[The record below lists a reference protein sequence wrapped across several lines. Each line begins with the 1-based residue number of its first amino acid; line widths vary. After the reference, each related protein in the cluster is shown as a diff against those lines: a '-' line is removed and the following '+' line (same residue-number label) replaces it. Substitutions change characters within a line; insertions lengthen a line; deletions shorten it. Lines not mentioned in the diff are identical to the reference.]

1 MEYETRNCDACSGE
15 QSFRH
20 RSRSAICTC
29 FKSGI
34 RNSLGSRKMLNHRVF
49 TIWLANIT
57 EFDFYS
63 STTTR
68 GISSRTDFGRPTHQD
83 SQHNPYCDGTQTN
96 SKGQD
101 RKTAQVVRRFPIGQ
115 LDTATQGRA
124 HKKHS
129 DRVKSFHAIAPT
141 HPKHSQIDLR
151 LKSLRRVQ
159 SALPTGTQGE
169 EGNKLYTVTEYPLR

>member
-1 MEYETRNCDACSGE
+1 MGDACSGE

-83 SQHNPYCDGTQTN
+83 LHRFMLLKITSSWIVWPGLVFKNSQHNPYCDGTQTN

-101 RKTAQVVRRFPIGQ
+101 RKTAQVVRRLLKWSEGFL
-115 LDTATQGRA
+115 LDNWIQ
-124 HKKHS
+124 
-129 DRVKSFHAIAPT
+129 
-141 HPKHSQIDLR
+141 R
-151 LKSLRRVQ
+151 LK
-159 SALPTGTQGE
+159 E
-169 EGNKLYTVTEYPLR
+169 ERTRNTAIE